1 MLGTRLPMSE
11 RLLEVTVRF
20 LARTAMFERIIR
32 LIDSGRGLVH
42 AKKPVQ
48 LGEDK
53 LAALREDEV
62 VLVDLV

>member
-1 MLGTRLPMSE
+1 
-11 RLLEVTVRF
+11 
-20 LARTAMFERIIR
+20 MFERIIR